1 MHAYAFSGPAGSLR
15 IAHRYGPCS
24 PLTQKNS
31 PTSNNKN
38 PTNDQDQQQSAARLP
53 VVNHKLGRGNFVVTV
68 GLGTPKRDFTL
79 IFDTGSGTTW
89 IQCKPCS
96 VNCKNELIYYPS
108 ISSTF
113 SNITTPFK
121 IQYKDKSFSEGYYVR
136 DTLTLTPSYVFP
148 NFVFGCSQHEDG
160 FDAAGLLGVGPD
172 SDSHS
177 LTSQT
182 QKTFGA
188 IFCYC
193 LPATPTSTGYL
204 LFGKEA
210 LSNCQTN
217 KFTPLSS
224 SNYLVNLIAITFGK
238 LRLDISS
245 LYVAS
250 KSNAKLDSGTV
261 ITRLPPSVYSKLRS
275 AFIASMSQYP
285 RAKPVPPALDT
296 CYNLNKY
303 QNVTIPSMVLHFANS
318 VDINLDSSA
327 VVWKDSDSQVCLGFG
342 ANDGETDEPIIVGHH
357 QLKMKV
363 LYNIPDM
370 KVGFGTGDC
379 G

>member
-1 MHAYAFSGPAGSLR
+1 MISMCLRSFFLTVILLSCYLYTTFIHGAALNVASTCSPSPAGPAGSLR

-53 VVNHKLGRGNFVVTV
+53 VVNHKLSRGNFVVTV

-148 NFVFGCSQHEDG
+148 NFVFGCSQHKDG

-204 LFGKEA
+204 LF
-210 LSNCQTN
+210 
-217 KFTPLSS
+217 
-224 SNYLVNLIAITFGK
+224 
-238 LRLDISS
+238 
-245 LYVAS
+245 
-250 KSNAKLDSGTV
+250 V
-261 ITRLPPSVYSKLRS
+261 ITSLPPSVYSKLRS

-285 RAKPVPPALDT
+285 QADPVPPALDT
-296 CYNLNKY
+296 CYNLKKY

-327 VVWKDSDSQVCLGFG
+327 VVWKESDSQVCLGFG